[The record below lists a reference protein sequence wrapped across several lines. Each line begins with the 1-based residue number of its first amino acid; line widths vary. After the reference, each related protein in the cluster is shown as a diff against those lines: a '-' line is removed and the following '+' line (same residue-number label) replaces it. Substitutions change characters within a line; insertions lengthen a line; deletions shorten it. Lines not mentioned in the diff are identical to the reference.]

1 MPWQQAGITRHHLE
15 QAMAH
20 CDRLGLD
27 AFRRSC
33 HPGFK
38 AAKGR
43 RVTYQGRGPYEP
55 RPLMAAAY
63 SLCHPQAP
71 ALGPKAFSGDA
82 ARQVLLRDY
91 GFALEEP
98 SPAPPM
104 PAGMPEGMPEGQSLS
119 AQART
124 WRDGLRSAEA
134 RIAHLEQRL
143 AMARTARAVYLRA
156 LLDALPASAGVTP
169 RREQESSDA

>member
-15 QAMAH
+15 QAMEC

-82 ARQVLLRDY
+82 ARQALLRDY
-91 GFALEEP
+91 GFALEETSP
-98 SPAPPM
+98 PPAPPM
-104 PAGMPEGMPEGQSLS
+104 SEGTPEGQALS

-134 RIAHLEQRL
+134 RIEHLEQRL

-156 LLDALPASAGVTP
+156 LLDALPAPAGAP
-169 RREQESSDA
+169 SHREKESSDA